1 MIKFN
6 TGNELAIDLFSKN
19 LINFAQ
25 IINIIEKSLLINV
38 DFKINNIQN
47 ILIYK
52 KILIN
57 KIKSK
62 YFEIDKICKEFNVPI
77 AAAALQFCNAND
89 LISTMILGMDRSTQV
104 SQNIDFLN
112 IKIAKE
118 FWDKL
123 KNNNLID
130 ERSPTPN

>member
-1 MIKFN
+1 MRVCCHPHL
-6 TGNELAIDLFSKN
+6 GFSPHRSDPTE
-19 LINFAQ
+19 IP
-25 IINIIEKSLLINV
+25 
-38 DFKINNIQN
+38 DKIPD
-47 ILIYK
+47 
-52 KILIN
+52 